1 VSVVNPAKRIL
12 LILLLIVL
20 LPAIFYSGYE
30 INSLSA
36 SEELIGQIYRQQLG
50 TILSSVNQYSWD
62 IAGAWASTIT
72 SLIRELGNTPPELN
86 AAFDGFLGR
95 YASVRALVLAD
106 SSSREVHVIRSP
118 RDSISGQQLEPLLA
132 EALRANQEKVT
143 QLIRYQL
150 VDYRKLEPIIL
161 GDSASTKVLLVF
173 ATGGAGGQVGGFL
186 LDESAFVRELLVPKL
201 REAAGT
207 EFIVGVFRGP
217 NAEPLFVSEPVDGS
231 TLVQRKILWLFPSS
245 AVGIKLKGMTVEE
258 ILRRRSVRNLV
269 LIGLLDIVILAG
281 VILVYRSMRRELE
294 LARMKSDFVS
304 NVSHELRTPLALIR
318 MFAETLDMG
327 RIRDEEKKQEYYG
340 TILRETERLT
350 RLINNILNF
359 SRMEAGKK
367 EYHFAGLDLNGV
379 VSGVL
384 DTYHHHLQSGG
395 FAPSIDL
402 QSGLPLIRGDA
413 EAIAEALINL
423 IDNAVK
429 YSGEEKFLR
438 VATRANDRMASVEV
452 QDHGIGIAPEHREK
466 VFETFYRVSS
476 GPVHTTKGSGLGLTL
491 VKHIMEAH
499 GGRVELESMPGVG
512 STFRLLFPLSHRD
525 GEK

>member
-1 VSVVNPAKRIL
+1 VSVATPPKRIL
-12 LILLLIVL
+12 FFLLLIVL
-20 LPAIFYSGYE
+20 LPALFYSGYE
-30 INSLSA
+30 INSLSG

-72 SLIRELGNTPPELN
+72 SLIREEGKGAPELSG
-86 AAFDGFLGR
+86 ALARFLGK
-95 YASVRALVLAD
+95 YASVRALVFAD
-106 SSSREVHVIRSP
+106 SSFREVLVVRSP
-118 RDSISGQQLEPLLA
+118 LDSTDGNKLQPVLA
-132 EALRANQEKVT
+132 GALRANREKIT
-143 QLIRYQL
+143 RLIRYQL
-150 VDYRKLEPIIL
+150 ADYRKLEPIIL
-161 GDSASTKVLLVF
+161 SDSASSRVLLVF
-173 ATGGAGGQVGGFL
+173 AMGGTGDQVGGFL
-186 LDESAFVRELLVPKL
+186 LDESAFIRDLLAPKL

-207 EFIVGVFRGP
+207 EFIVGVFRGE
-217 NAEPLFVSEPVDGS
+217 NAEPLFVSEPVEGNS
-231 TLVQRKILWLFPSS
+231 LVQRKILWLFPSS
-245 AVGIKLKGMTVEE
+245 TVGIKLKGMTVEE
-258 ILRRRSVRNLV
+258 ILRRRSLRNFL
-269 LIGLLDIVILAG
+269 LIGLLDVVLLAG

-327 RIRDEEKKQEYYG
+327 RIREEGKKQEYYR

-350 RLINNILNF
+350 RLVNNILNF

-367 EYHFAGLDLNGV
+367 EYHFAGVDLNGV

-384 DTYHHHLQSGG
+384 DTYHQHLQSAG
-395 FAPSIDL
+395 FTPRIEL
-402 QSGLPLIRGDA
+402 GSGLPLIRGDA

-423 IDNAVK
+423 LDNAVK
-429 YSGEEKFLR
+429 YSNEEKFLR
-438 VATRANDRMASVEV
+438 VATLANDRTASVEV

-466 VFETFYRVSS
+466 VFEMFYRVSG

-499 GGRVELESMPGVG
+499 GGRAELESMPGKG
-512 STFRLLFPLSHRD
+512 STFRLFFPLFHPD

>member
-1 VSVVNPAKRIL
+1 MPVAIPAKRIL
-12 LILLLIVL
+12 LVLLLIVL
-20 LPAIFYSGYE
+20 LPAFFYSGYE
-30 INSLSA
+30 INTLSG

-62 IAGAWASTIT
+62 VAGAWASTLT
-72 SLIRELGNTPPELN
+72 SLYREQGKVAPEVNGAL
-86 AAFDGFLGR
+86 AGFLEK
-95 YASVRALVLAD
+95 YASVRALVFAD
-106 SSSREVHVIRSP
+106 SSCREIHVIRSP
-118 RDSISGQQLEPLLA
+118 RDSISGGQLEAALA
-132 EALRANQEKVT
+132 EVIRANRGKIT
-143 QLIRYQL
+143 QLIRYRL

-161 GDSASTKVLLVF
+161 GDSASSRVLLLF
-173 ATGGAGGQVGGFL
+173 ATGGTGEQVGGFL
-186 LDESAFVRELLVPKL
+186 LDESAFVRDVLAPKL

-207 EFIVGVFRGP
+207 EFIVGVFRGES
-217 NAEPLFVSEPVDGS
+217 AEPQFVSEPVEGS
-231 TLVQRKILWLFPSS
+231 SLVQRKILWLFPSS
-245 AVGIKLKGMTVEE
+245 TVGIKLKGLTVEE

-269 LIGLLDIVILAG
+269 LIGVLDVVLLAG
-281 VILVYRSMRRELE
+281 VILAYRSMRRELE

-318 MFAETLDMG
+318 MFAETLEMG
-327 RIRDEEKKQEYYG
+327 RIREEGKKQEYYG

-350 RLINNILNF
+350 RLVNNILNF

-367 EYHFAGLDLNGV
+367 EYHFASLDLNGV

-384 DTYHHHLQSGG
+384 DTYHHHLQSDG
-395 FAPSIDL
+395 FAPRIEL

-423 IDNAVK
+423 LDNAAK
-429 YSGEEKFLR
+429 YSGDEKFLR
-438 VATRANDRMASVEV
+438 VATRANDRTASIEV
-452 QDHGIGIAPEHREK
+452 QDHGIGIAPEHRDK

-499 GGRVELESMPGVG
+499 GGRVELESMPGKG
-512 STFRLLFPLSHRD
+512 STFRLLFPLSHPD